1 MPSSFEILLHKS
13 RIKESFFLELKTIT
27 EIIVENPITEIAMIT
42 CSIIDPREPHD
53 LLNQLPY

>member
-42 CSIIDPREPHD
+42 SSIIDPPLPD
-53 LLNQLPY
+53 VQLHQ